1 MKTVKMNVPDFLQE
15 KLEGHGGI
23 EGIEKSLPSTEE
35 LEKRSRI
42 CHALSDP
49 TRLKILYLLSAE
61 PLCVCLIKKVTEMPD
76 SKLSYHL
83 NVLKESG
90 LVEGERKKNWI
101 IYSLTETG
109 ERVLKQSQE
118 QE

>member
-1 MKTVKMNVPDFLQE
+1 MKLINMNVPDFLQE
-15 KLEGHGGI
+15 KLEAHGGM
-23 EGIEKSLPSTEE
+23 EGIEKSLPGAEE

-42 CHALSDP
+42 YHALSDP

-61 PLCVCLIKKVTEMPD
+61 PLCVCLIKKATEMPD

-83 NVLKESG
+83 NVLKEGG
-90 LVEGERKKNWI
+90 LIEGERKKNWI
-101 IYSLTETG
+101 IYGLTETG
-109 ERVLKQSQE
+109 ERVVKQWQE